1 MISLTTLW
9 WNWRHRK
16 LIEET
21 KRIICIRAFL
31 DECGLGK
38 YHFSAKDLLRVA
50 DSLKR
55 G

>member
-21 KRIICIRAFL
+21 KRIIRIRAFL
-31 DECGLGK
+31 DECGLSK
-38 YHFSAKDLLRVA
+38 YHISAKNLLRL
-50 DSLKR
+50 SKSML
-55 G
+55 